1 MARYLATVGEA
12 TEVPRRSPGRGPPYW
27 KSRVLRLKVLGDE
40 HEGGGRGRGDA
51 SRDSLRRT
59 SASGGAIA
67 WSADGRRL
75 VSTADDGA
83 LRFWDA
89 QDGRLLASLYVP
101 ERTDDWLLLTPDGR
115 LDGSE
120 PALRKHLAW
129 RMGDRVARDARESST
144 RRTPGLWRTVA
155 FSP

>member
-1 MARYLATVGEA
+1 MVTQRFWARRDGFAVDVLACPTCQGRMKLLALVKGPA
-12 TEVPRRSPGRGPPYW
+12 RRG
-27 KSRVLRLKVLGDE
+27 
-40 HEGGGRGRGDA
+40 
-51 SRDSLRRT
+51 T

-115 LDGSE
+115 LDGSG

-129 RMGDRVARDARESST
+129 RMGDRVARDDREPST